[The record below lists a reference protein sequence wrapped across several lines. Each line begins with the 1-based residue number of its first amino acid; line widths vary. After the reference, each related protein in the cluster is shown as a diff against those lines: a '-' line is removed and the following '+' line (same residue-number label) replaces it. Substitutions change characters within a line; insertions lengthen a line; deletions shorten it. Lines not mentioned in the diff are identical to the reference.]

1 MTGKARHRRVVTG
14 LNASGKSCIL
24 EDGPIPATS
33 VMGGIAWRTEGHP
46 ADNSAQEAIAPEAFA
61 FDMMNR
67 GTIFMVNEFPPDM
80 DVFWHVTDTI
90 DYIVML
96 EGEVVLMLE
105 NGEVTLRKGDCIVD
119 RGVNHAWRN
128 DSGAT
133 AVSAIVTIPAKPV
146 GKGRSV

>member
-1 MTGKARHRRVVTG
+1 MTGATRHRRVVTG

-24 EDGPIPATS
+24 LDGPIPATNAL
-33 VMGGIAWRTEGHP
+33 GGIAWRTDGDP
-46 ADNSAQEAIAPEAFA
+46 ADNSAQEDIAPEAFS
-61 FDMMNR
+61 FEMMSR
-67 GTIFMVNEFPPDM
+67 GTIFMVNEYPADM
-80 DVFWHVTDTI
+80 DVFWHATDTI

-128 DSGAT
+128 DSGAP
-133 AVSAIVTIPAKPV
+133 AVAAIVTIPAMPV
-146 GKGRSV
+146 GKGQTV